1 MLDLILLAM
10 YKSRNKSQNFDNQR
24 SLLSLE
30 LRVLALEEIIVEKD
44 ECLAS
49 LRKDFDDFK
58 RLITDSISNN
68 HPMQINQLLTSNDN
82 ANQINKDD
90 SSKLEHLNNLAIEQE
105 EIVRRQVYG
114 KSMELMNLKVT
125 LIKTLRLFMIFLIR

>member
-1 MLDLILLAM
+1 MT
-10 YKSRNKSQNFDNQR
+10 

-49 LRKDFDDFK
+49 LRFDDFK

-68 HPMQINQLLTSNDN
+68 HPMQINQLSTSNVN
-82 ANQINKDD
+82 VSANQINKNDNP
-90 SSKLEHLNNLAIEQE
+90 KLEQLNNLAIEQE
-105 EIVRRQVYG
+105 DIERRQHNILVYG
-114 KSMELMNLKVT
+114 VDESEGDIDKDTEAVHDIFDTIKIDKKNIKS
-125 LIKTLRLFMIFLIR
+125 IIRF